1 MDDRI
6 RRVLIW
12 SLIIFLFFFGCI
24 FSLLI
29 SPVMLILP
37 VLITGIILLLI
48 KLVAPDLWRV
58 MVPHKP
64 RKAPQ
69 TDDKKE
75 PFKADMILEKA
86 DGTGAPVRI
95 SKPVFCIGRSDDN
108 DYRLSED
115 GTVTRHHCKIE
126 WDRESHL
133 YYIVYLDSTH
143 GTFVNQER
151 LTPNEPKMLS
161 DGCVIRIS
169 DQSFFFRKAKN

>member
-64 RKAPQ
+64 KKAPQ
-69 TDDKKE
+69 TDTTKKN
-75 PFKADMILEKA
+75 L
-86 DGTGAPVRI
+86 
-95 SKPVFCIGRSDDN
+95 SKQIWFLKRQMEQGNP
-108 DYRLSED
+108 SESASRFSVSGEAMTMTTD
-115 GTVTRHHCKIE
+115 
-126 WDRESHL
+126 
-133 YYIVYLDSTH
+133 
-143 GTFVNQER
+143 
-151 LTPNEPKMLS
+151 
-161 DGCVIRIS
+161 
-169 DQSFFFRKAKN
+169 